1 MIMELINSSDNEY
14 IKPPTSSSTVS
25 WGKEKHWVKMCTLLL
40 FFLSLLFL
48 ASRAV
53 PRNTSFCRL
62 EESVFNS
69 VMGGYNRHVRP
80 CVSLHEPIEI
90 NIEFSMMNINELD
103 ELTGKFSVIG
113 FFYISWS
120 DPRIQW
126 DSQKFNNVHSL
137 FLPQNLVWKPAIL
150 LTNSFAIHHNLGNDE
165 MIIHFSSSGHASWNP
180 GDVIETVCDVD
191 VENFPFDV
199 QVCRMT
205 YVTWGYSVTQMSF
218 KMLSDKVNLQY
229 YSPHGVWDIL
239 DTYAY
244 SHSQHNLDYVHFV
257 VKLRR
262 RSIFFLVNMLLPVLM
277 LGILNIF
284 VFVIPV
290 AHGDRIA
297 YALSVH
303 LAIIVFL
310 TLVSENLP
318 QTSKPTISL
327 ICYLLVSNV
336 SLSAFIIIFTI
347 FGLRIHRRSVKP
359 VPQCIKNVICFLQ
372 RRDQKTEETKEK
384 NDVMWRDAGKCFDR
398 LCIFLFLSAFTLMNS
413 SFLLKMSGS
422 IWYPP
427 LTPRTQGRTEMHLGW
442 VGYPDAVKHSSL
454 HYIFLMHLCRADWVF
469 ENLNHCYSK

>member
-1 MIMELINSSDNEY
+1 ME
-14 IKPPTSSSTVS
+14 
-25 WGKEKHWVKMCTLLL
+25 MCTLLP
-40 FFLSLLFL
+40 FVLSLLFL

-53 PRNTSFCRL
+53 SRNTSYCRS
-62 EESVFNS
+62 EELVFNS
-69 VMGGYNRHVRP
+69 VMERYNKYVRP

-90 NIEFSMMNINELD
+90 SIEFSLMNINELD

-120 DPRIQW
+120 DPRVHW
-126 DSQKFNNVHSL
+126 DTKEFNNVHSL
-137 FLPQNLVWKPAIL
+137 FLPQNLVWKPTIL
-150 LTNSFAIHHNLGNDE
+150 LTNSFAIHHNLGNNE
-165 MIIHFSSSGHASWNP
+165 MIIHFSPSGHASWNP

-191 VENFPFDV
+191 VENFPFYI
-199 QVCRMT
+199 QVCKMT

-218 KMLSDKVNLQY
+218 KMITDKVNLQY

-239 DTYAY
+239 DTLAY
-244 SHSQHNLDYVHFV
+244 SHSKHNLDYVHFV

-303 LAIIVFL
+303 LAIIVYL

-318 QTSKPTISL
+318 QTSKPNISL

-347 FGLRIHRRSVKP
+347 IGLRIHRRSAKP
-359 VPQCIKNVICFLQ
+359 VPQCIQNFICFLQ
-372 RRDQKTEETKEK
+372 RWNQKSEETIEK
-384 NDVMWRDAGKCFDR
+384 NGVMWKDAGKCFDR
-398 LCIFLFLSAFTLMNS
+398 LCIFLFLFAFTLINS
-413 SFLLKMSGS
+413 SFILKMSGF
-422 IWYPP
+422 I
-427 LTPRTQGRTEMHLGW
+427 
-442 VGYPDAVKHSSL
+442 
-454 HYIFLMHLCRADWVF
+454 
-469 ENLNHCYSK
+469 